1 MYGPRS
7 SALALDAGDG
17 VIDGKYYGSPIVSTD
32 YQPTVAASSQRA
44 SLAQDAADGV
54 IDGNYFGARVGVA
67 AGPSARRVALRI
79 GTREPNRG
87 VFDSVVVNDAAENK
101 FTTRVQSS
109 SLLLNGVAVVCY
121 HFNPFC
127 ASSVSVPGCFVRTLF
142 KPSFN
147 CPVGHF
153 LIQAWGG

>member
-87 VFDSVVVNDAAENK
+87 VFDGAVVKAAAENK
-101 FTTRVQSS
+101 FTTRVRY

-127 ASSVSVPGCFVRTLF
+127 ASSVSVPGRFVLTLF
-142 KPSFN
+142 KPIFT